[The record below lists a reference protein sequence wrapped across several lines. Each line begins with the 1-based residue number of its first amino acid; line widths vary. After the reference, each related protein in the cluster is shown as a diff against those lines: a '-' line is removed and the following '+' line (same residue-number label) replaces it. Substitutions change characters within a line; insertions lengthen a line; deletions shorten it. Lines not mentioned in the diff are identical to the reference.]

1 MKTAPHVYN
10 VPVNLD
16 MMEYIERQTWELI
29 KARRAS
35 GDTGTVSLA
44 EFGRRRIFPRNW
56 KTQLDEMRKTQ
67 KDFQRTWAGRKR
79 GKDGA
84 NTNGNSGVN
93 TALPKRRT

>member
-44 EFGRRRIFPRNW
+44 EFGRRRIFPRHW

-67 KDFQRTWAGRKR
+67 KDFQRAWAGRKR
-79 GKDGA
+79 RNGA
-84 NTNGNSGVN
+84 DAKRTSG
-93 TALPKRRT
+93 TDSALSKRRK